1 MYSLTS
7 ANRYYLYQ
15 GFVRMNLGIDG
26 LFKIIRSQMK
36 ELSPISGDIFL
47 FFGKNRQSVKILRWD
62 GDGFLLYYKRLEGGS
77 FELPTFN
84 PHTGNYEISYQV
96 LSFILN
102 GVSLKSVRLRKRFY
116 RKLNVLYIN
125 CLILNYHPIILAD
138 SLIFCIFTP

>member
-26 LFKIIRSQMK
+26 LFKIIRSEMK
-36 ELSPISGDIFL
+36 DLSPVSGDIFL

-84 PHTGNYEISYQV
+84 PNTGNYEISYQV

-102 GVSLKSVRLRKRFY
+102 GVSLKSVRLR
-116 RKLNVLYIN
+116 N
-125 CLILNYHPIILAD
+125 CLLYTSPSPRD
-138 SLIFCIFTP
+138 TR

>member
-26 LFKIIRSQMK
+26 LFKIIRSEMK
-36 ELSPISGDIFL
+36 GLSPISGDVFL
-47 FFGKNRQSVKILRWD
+47 FFGKNRQGVKILRGN

-84 PHTGNYEISYQV
+84 PDTGNYEVSYQI

-102 GVSLKSVRLRKRFY
+102 GVSLQSVRLRKRF
-116 RKLNVLYIN
+116 RI
-125 CLILNYHPIILAD
+125 
-138 SLIFCIFTP
+138 

>member
-47 FFGKNRQSVKILRWD
+47 FFGKNRQSVKILHRKVGSD
-62 GDGFLLYYKRLEGGS
+62 YQRLA
-77 FELPTFN
+77 
-84 PHTGNYEISYQV
+84 
-96 LSFILN
+96 
-102 GVSLKSVRLRKRFY
+102 
-116 RKLNVLYIN
+116 YIIN
-125 CLILNYHPIILAD
+125 DY
-138 SLIFCIFTP
+138 

>member
-47 FFGKNRQSVKILRWD
+47 FFGKNRQSVKILRRKVGSD
-62 GDGFLLYYKRLEGGS
+62 YQRLA
-77 FELPTFN
+77 
-84 PHTGNYEISYQV
+84 
-96 LSFILN
+96 
-102 GVSLKSVRLRKRFY
+102 
-116 RKLNVLYIN
+116 YIIN
-125 CLILNYHPIILAD
+125 DY
-138 SLIFCIFTP
+138 

>member
-1 MYSLTS
+1 
-7 ANRYYLYQ
+7 
-15 GFVRMNLGIDG
+15 
-26 LFKIIRSQMK
+26 MK
-36 ELSPISGDIFL
+36 ELSPISGDILL

-102 GVSLKSVRLRKRFY
+102 GVSLKSVRLRKRF
-116 RKLNVLYIN
+116 RI
-125 CLILNYHPIILAD
+125 
-138 SLIFCIFTP
+138 

>member
-26 LFKIIRSQMK
+26 LFKIIRSEMK
-36 ELSPISGDIFL
+36 DLSPVSGDIFYSL
-47 FFGKNRQSVKILRWD
+47 VKPTKCKILRWD

-84 PHTGNYEISYQV
+84 PNTGNYEISYQV

-102 GVSLKSVRLRKRFY
+102 GV
-116 RKLNVLYIN
+116 
-125 CLILNYHPIILAD
+125 H
-138 SLIFCIFTP
+138 

>member
-62 GDGFLLYYKRLEGGS
+62 GDGFLL
-77 FELPTFN
+77 
-84 PHTGNYEISYQV
+84 ISYQPYY
-96 LSFILN
+96 SILIPYCN
-102 GVSLKSVRLRKRFY
+102 GFP
-116 RKLNVLYIN
+116 
-125 CLILNYHPIILAD
+125 LIR
-138 SLIFCIFTP
+138 